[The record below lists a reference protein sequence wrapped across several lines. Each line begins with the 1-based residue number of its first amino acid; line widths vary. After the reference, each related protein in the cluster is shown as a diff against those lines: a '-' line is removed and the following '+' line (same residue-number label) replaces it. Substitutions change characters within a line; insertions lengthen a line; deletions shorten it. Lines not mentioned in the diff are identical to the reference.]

1 MFFKAQNIMFCAFFC
16 CFAGAAENDDTEK
29 RRRAVFAVGV
39 FYFFC
44 RVTKNID
51 ELLKERR

>member
-1 MFFKAQNIMFCAFFC
+1 MFFLAQNIMFCAFFC

-39 FYFFC
+39 FYFFLSC
-44 RVTKNID
+44 DK
-51 ELLKERR
+51 KY